1 MKKKYNGHIMID
13 VLMSLCVVGILA
25 SIILPNL
32 TTLLHNNK
40 ANTTTNNLIDYV
52 TSNLENVISNNY
64 HNGTLDLNIENS
76 EFYDIKLYNTKVGR
90 LNKVIIQGKDKNY
103 DKEVQFEIY
112 LWDEGLFSNWIN
124 FRSFPIHNYNV
135 NFVICFKYNTK
146 ISKYNI

>member
-112 LWDEGLFSNWIN
+112 LWDEGLFSN
-124 FRSFPIHNYNV
+124 
-135 NFVICFKYNTK
+135 
-146 ISKYNI
+146 